1 MKTFSGNN
9 NITQESS
16 SIRILEGR
24 ASHEKEEVEEEL
36 REKLKYQNGIIQI
49 KYRRKLYKPLAR

>member
-9 NITQESS
+9 NITQKSS

-24 ASHEKEEVEEEL
+24 ASHEKEEEEEL

-49 KYRRKLYKPLAR
+49 KYRRKLYKPSAR